1 MSMLLK
7 TQIQLRNDTAAKWAS
22 VNPKLAKGEIG
33 IEIDTN
39 KIKIGNGTDLW
50 NALPYFGG
58 ELKVDGK
65 SIQLVDGTLSLKGV
79 GDAGVGYT
87 LVSDGQGGVTW
98 SKPSETTVEGLSAL
112 ISALDTRV
120 ETAEGEVD
128 TLQENV
134 KDLQDA
140 VATKAEAS
148 ALDNYALK
156 ADVESTYATK
166 DEVKNYAESSVVE
179 GINNRVQTIE
189 NDYVKS
195 VSYDESK
202 GIFTFTTA
210 DGVQTYDLAI
220 EKVVTNFTYDSEK
233 VALILQ
239 LADGNAPLEIPM
251 SAFLNVYTPE
261 KDATEVQINIVSDQI
276 SATLVNGGV
285 TTVKVADKAITEA
298 KLADEVVVK
307 LEKGVAA
314 EAAVATKAEQSV
326 VAGIES
332 RVGVN
337 EQAIVTINE
346 SLKDK
351 VNATQVNAL
360 IAEATIEAGQ
370 INGAVEEAKSA
381 QSADKLVNSLKVTV
395 DGETTEF
402 DGSAEQEVVINI
414 ASAVEA
420 AVNPVAERVTQLE
433 KDAAE
438 HITEVKVNGVALEKS
453 AGSVDI
459 TEISTDMLVQGTK
472 LLILDGGNAE

>member
-112 ISALDTRV
+112 ITALDGRV
-120 ETAEGEVD
+120 EAAEGEVD
-128 TLQENV
+128 TLQQDV

-166 DEVKNYAESSVVE
+166 DEVKNHVESSVVE
-179 GINNRVQTIE
+179 AINERVETIE
-189 NDYVKS
+189 GAYVKS
-195 VSYDESK
+195 VVYTEGGKFAITDQ
-202 GIFTFTTA
+202 
-210 DGVQTYDLAI
+210 DGNVVNVDLDV
-220 EKVVTNFTYDSEK
+220 EKVVTNFDYNQDTEK
-233 VALILQ
+233 LELT
-239 LADGNAPLEIPM
+239 LADGTVKEVSL
-251 SAFLNVYTPE
+251 SAFIDVYTAA
-261 KDATEVQINIVSDQI
+261 KDAQEVQVNISGKEI
-276 SATLVNGGV
+276 SASLVDGGV
-285 TTVKVADKAITEA
+285 TTIKVADKAITEA

-326 VAGIES
+326 V
-332 RVGVN
+332 N
-337 EQAIVTINE
+337 EINVKVQENAEAIVSINE

-351 VNATQVNAL
+351 VDATQVNAL
-360 IAEATIEAGQ
+360 IAEATIEAGK
-370 INGAVEEAKSA
+370 INGVVEEAKSA

-420 AVNPVAERVTQLE
+420 AVNPVVERVETLE

-438 HITEVKVNGVALEKS
+438 HISEVKVNGVALEKS

>member
-87 LVSDGQGGVTW
+87 LVSDGNGGVTW

-112 ISALDTRV
+112 ITALDKRV

-128 TLQENV
+128 TLQEDV

-166 DEVKNYAESSVVE
+166 DEVKNHVESSVVE
-179 GINNRVQTIE
+179 GINSRVEAIE
-189 NDYVKS
+189 GAYVKS
-195 VSYDESK
+195 VVYTEGGKFAITDQA
-202 GIFTFTTA
+202 GN
-210 DGVQTYDLAI
+210 VVNVDLDV
-220 EKVVTNFTYDSEK
+220 EKVVTNFDYNQETEK
-233 VALILQ
+233 LELT
-239 LADGNAPLEIPM
+239 LADGTVKEVSL
-251 SAFLNVYTPE
+251 SAFIDVYTAA
-261 KDATEVQINIVSDQI
+261 KDAQEVQVNISGKEI
-276 SATLVNGGV
+276 SASLVDGGV
-285 TTVKVADKAITEA
+285 TTIKVADKAITEA

-326 VAGIES
+326 V
-332 RVGVN
+332 N
-337 EQAIVTINE
+337 EINVKVQENAEAIVSINE

-351 VNATQVNAL
+351 VDATQVNAL
-360 IAEATIEAGQ
+360 IAEATIEAGK
-370 INGAVEEAKSA
+370 INGVVEEAKSA

-420 AVNPVAERVTQLE
+420 AVNPVAEKVAQLE

-438 HITEVKVNGVALEKS
+438 HISEVKVNGVALEKS

>member
-7 TQIQLRNDTAAKWAS
+7 TQIQLRNDTAAKWAE

-50 NALPYFGG
+50 NDLPYFGG

-65 SIQLVDGTLSLKGV
+65 SIQLVDGVLSLKGAN
-79 GDAGVGYT
+79 DAGVGYT

-128 TLQENV
+128 TLQQNV

-148 ALDNYALK
+148 ALENYALK
-156 ADVESTYATK
+156 TDVESTYATK
-166 DEVKNYAESSVVE
+166 DEVKNHVESSVVE
-179 GINNRVQTIE
+179 AINERVEAIE
-189 NDYVKS
+189 DAYVKS
-195 VSYDESK
+195 VVYTEGGKFAITDQA
-202 GIFTFTTA
+202 GN
-210 DGVQTYDLAI
+210 VVNVDLDV
-220 EKVVTNFTYDSEK
+220 EKVVTNFDYNQETEK
-233 VALILQ
+233 LELT
-239 LADGNAPLEIPM
+239 LADGTVKEVSL
-251 SAFLNVYTPE
+251 SAFIDVYTAA
-261 KDATEVQINIVSDQI
+261 KDAKEVQVVVSGKEI
-276 SATLVNGGV
+276 SASLVDGGV

-326 VAGIES
+326 V
-332 RVGVN
+332 N
-337 EQAIVTINE
+337 EINVKVQENAEAIVSINE

-351 VNATQVNAL
+351 VDATQVNAL
-360 IAEATIEAGQ
+360 IAEATIEAGK
-370 INGAVEEAKSA
+370 INGVVEEAKSA
-381 QSADKLVNSLKVTV
+381 QSAAKLVNSLKVTV
-395 DGETTEF
+395 DGESTEF
-402 DGSAEQEVVINI
+402 DGSESKEVVINI
-414 ASAVEA
+414 SSAVEA
-420 AVNPVAERVTQLE
+420 AVNPVAEKVAQLE
-433 KDAAE
+433 KDALE
-438 HITEVKVNGVALEKS
+438 HISEVKVNGVALEKS

>member
-50 NALPYFGG
+50 NDLPYFGG

-112 ISALDTRV
+112 ITALDQRV

-166 DEVKNYAESSVVE
+166 DEIKNHVESSVVE
-179 GINNRVQTIE
+179 GINSRVQAIE
-189 NDYVKS
+189 GAYVKS
-195 VSYDESK
+195 VVYTEGGKFAITDQA
-202 GIFTFTTA
+202 GN
-210 DGVQTYDLAI
+210 VVNVDLDV
-220 EKVVTNFTYDSEK
+220 EKVVTNFDYNQETEK
-233 VALILQ
+233 LELT
-239 LADGNAPLEIPM
+239 LADGTVKEVSL
-251 SAFLNVYTPE
+251 SAFIDVYTAA
-261 KDATEVQINIVSDQI
+261 KDAQEVQINISGKEI
-276 SATLVNGGV
+276 SASLVNGGV

-326 VAGIES
+326 V
-332 RVGVN
+332 N
-337 EQAIVTINE
+337 EINVKVQENAEAIVNINE
-346 SLKDK
+346 LLKDK
-351 VNATQVNAL
+351 VDATQVNAL
-360 IAEATIEAGQ
+360 IAEATIEAGKV
-370 INGAVEEAKSA
+370 NGVVEEAKSA

-395 DGETTEF
+395 DGESTEF
-402 DGSAEQEVVINI
+402 DGSESKEVVINI
-414 ASAVEA
+414 SSAVEA
-420 AVNPVAERVTQLE
+420 AVNPVAEKVAQLE

-438 HITEVKVNGVALEKS
+438 HINEVKVNGVALEKS

>member
-65 SIQLVDGTLSLKGV
+65 SIQLVDGTLSLV
-79 GDAGVGYT
+79 GIQDVAESGYM
-87 LVSDGQGGVTW
+87 LVSDGKGGIQWV
-98 SKPSETTVEGLSAL
+98 KPDTTTVEGLATE
-112 ISALDTRV
+112 I
-120 ETAEGEVD
+120 ETLGNDVKDIKED
-128 TLQENV
+128 V
-134 KDLQDA
+134 KDLQEA

-395 DGETTEF
+395 DGKTTEF

-438 HITEVKVNGVALEKS
+438 YITEVKVNGVALEKS

>member
-7 TQIQLRNDTAAKWAS
+7 TQIQLRNDTAAKWAE

-39 KIKIGNGTDLW
+39 KIKIGDGTKTW
-50 NALPYFGG
+50 SELPYFGG

-65 SIQLVDGTLSLKGV
+65 SIQIVDGTLSL
-79 GDAGVGYT
+79 AGISGAGAGYT
-87 LVSDGQGGVTW
+87 LVSDGNGGVTW

-112 ISALDTRV
+112 ITALDERV
-120 ETAEGEVD
+120 EAAEGEVD
-128 TLQENV
+128 TLQQDV

-166 DEVKNYAESSVVE
+166 DEVKNHVESSVVE
-179 GINNRVQTIE
+179 GINSRVEAIE
-189 NDYVKS
+189 GAYVKS
-195 VSYDESK
+195 VVYTEGGKFAITDQA
-202 GIFTFTTA
+202 GN
-210 DGVQTYDLAI
+210 VVNVDLDV
-220 EKVVTNFTYDSEK
+220 EKVVTNFDYNQDTEK
-233 VALILQ
+233 LELT
-239 LADGNAPLEIPM
+239 LADGTVKEVSL
-251 SAFLNVYTPE
+251 SAFIDVYTAA
-261 KDATEVQINIVSDQI
+261 KDAQEVQVTISGKEI
-276 SATLVNGGV
+276 SASLVDGGV
-285 TTVKVADKAITEA
+285 TTIKVADKAITEA

-332 RVGVN
+332 RVSVN

-351 VNATQVNAL
+351 LDEAQVNTL
-360 IAEATIEAGQ
+360 IAEATISAGKIDGVVAEA
-370 INGAVEEAKSA
+370 EKA

-395 DGETTEF
+395 DGESTEF
-402 DGSAEQEVVINI
+402 DGSESKEVVINI

-420 AVNPVAERVTQLE
+420 VVNPVVERVEALE

-438 HITEVKVNGVALEKS
+438 HISEVKVNGVALEKT

>member
-134 KDLQDA
+134 KDLQNA

-166 DEVKNYAESSVVE
+166 DEIKNHVESSVVE
-179 GINNRVQTIE
+179 GINSRVQAIE
-189 NDYVKS
+189 GAYVKS
-195 VSYDESK
+195 VVYTEGGKFAITDQA
-202 GIFTFTTA
+202 GN
-210 DGVQTYDLAI
+210 VVNVDLDV
-220 EKVVTNFTYDSEK
+220 EKVVTNFDYNQETEK
-233 VALILQ
+233 LELT
-239 LADGNAPLEIPM
+239 LADGTVKEVSL
-251 SAFLNVYTPE
+251 SAFIDVYTAA
-261 KDATEVQINIVSDQI
+261 KDAQEVQINISGKEI
-276 SATLVNGGV
+276 SASLVNGGV

-314 EAAVATKAEQSV
+314 AAAVATKAEQSV
-326 VAGIES
+326 V
-332 RVGVN
+332 N
-337 EQAIVTINE
+337 EINVKVQENAEAIVSINE

-351 VNATQVNAL
+351 VDATQVNAL
-360 IAEATIEAGQ
+360 IAEATIEAGK
-370 INGAVEEAKSA
+370 INGVVEEAKSA

-438 HITEVKVNGVALEKS
+438 HISEVKVNGVALEKS

>member
-65 SIQLVDGTLSLKGV
+65 SIQLVDGTLSLV
-79 GDAGVGYT
+79 GIQDVAESGYM
-87 LVSDGQGGVTW
+87 LVSDGKGGIQWV
-98 SKPSETTVEGLSAL
+98 KPDTTTVEGLATE
-112 ISALDTRV
+112 I
-120 ETAEGEVD
+120 ETLGNDVKD
-128 TLQENV
+128 IQEDV
-134 KDLQDA
+134 KDLQEA

-148 ALDNYALK
+148 VLESYALK
-156 ADVESTYATK
+156 AEVEATYATK

-179 GINNRVQTIE
+179 GINSRVQTIE

-195 VSYDESK
+195 VSYDETK

-233 VALILQ
+233 VALVLQ
-239 LADGNAPLEIPM
+239 LADGNEPLEIPM

-285 TTVKVADKAITEA
+285 STVKVADKAITEA

-326 VAGIES
+326 VAGIDS

-337 EQAIVTINE
+337 EQAIVTINN

-351 VNATQVNAL
+351 LDEAQVNAL
-360 IAEATIEAGQ
+360 IAEATIEAGK
-370 INGAVEEAKSA
+370 INGVVEEAKTA

-438 HITEVKVNGVALEKS
+438 HISEVKVNGVALEKT

-459 TEISTDMLVQGTK
+459 TGISTDMLVQGTK

>member
-1 MSMLLK
+1 
-7 TQIQLRNDTAAKWAS
+7 
-22 VNPKLAKGEIG
+22 
-33 IEIDTN
+33 
-39 KIKIGNGTDLW
+39 
-50 NALPYFGG
+50 
-58 ELKVDGK
+58 
-65 SIQLVDGTLSLKGV
+65 
-79 GDAGVGYT
+79 
-87 LVSDGQGGVTW
+87 
-98 SKPSETTVEGLSAL
+98 
-112 ISALDTRV
+112 
-120 ETAEGEVD
+120 
-128 TLQENV
+128 
-134 KDLQDA
+134 
-140 VATKAEAS
+140 
-148 ALDNYALK
+148 
-156 ADVESTYATK
+156 
-166 DEVKNYAESSVVE
+166 
-179 GINNRVQTIE
+179 
-189 NDYVKS
+189 
-195 VSYDESK
+195 
-202 GIFTFTTA
+202 
-210 DGVQTYDLAI
+210 
-220 EKVVTNFTYDSEK
+220 
-233 VALILQ
+233 
-239 LADGNAPLEIPM
+239 M

-351 VNATQVNAL
+351 LDEAQVNAL
-360 IAEATIEAGQ
+360 IAEATIEAGK
-370 INGAVEEAKSA
+370 INGVVEEAKSA

-395 DGETTEF
+395 DGTSVEF
-402 DGSAEQEVVINI
+402 DGSKSEEVVINI

-420 AVNPVAERVTQLE
+420 AVNPVAEKVAQLE
-433 KDAAE
+433 KDAE
-438 HITEVKVNGVALEKS
+438 KHISEVKVNGVALEKS

>member
-1 MSMLLK
+1 MAELERALR
-7 TQIQLRNDTAAKWAS
+7 TQILLRNDTAERWS
-22 VNPKLAKGEIG
+22 HFNPILGKGEIG
-33 IEIDTN
+33 YENDTN
-39 KIKIGNGTDLW
+39 KIKIGNNVDSW
-50 NALPYFGG
+50 NNLPYFGG
-58 ELKVDGK
+58 ELKVDEK
-65 SIQLVDGTLSLKGV
+65 SIQLIDGELSLV
-79 GDAGVGYT
+79 GIQDVAESGYM
-87 LVSDGQGGVTW
+87 LVSDGKGGIQWV
-98 SKPSETTVEGLSAL
+98 KPDTTTVEGLATE
-112 ISALDTRV
+112 I
-120 ETAEGEVD
+120 ETLGNDVKGIKED
-128 TLQENV
+128 V
-134 KDLQDA
+134 KDLQEA
-140 VATKAEAS
+140 VETKAEAS
-148 ALDNYALK
+148 ALDSYALK

-166 DEVKNYAESSVVE
+166 EEIKNYVESSVVE
-179 GINNRVQTIE
+179 GIDSRVQTIE

-233 VALILQ
+233 VALVLQ

-276 SATLVNGGV
+276 SAALVNGGV

-326 VAGIES
+326 VTGIES

-351 VNATQVNAL
+351 LDEAQVNTL
-360 IAEATIEAGQ
+360 IAEATIEAGK
-370 INGAVEEAKSA
+370 INGVVEEAKSA

-420 AVNPVAERVTQLE
+420 AVNPVVERVEALE

-438 HITEVKVNGVALEKS
+438 YISEVKVNGVALEKS
-453 AGSVDI
+453 TGSVDI
-459 TEISTDMLVQGTK
+459 TKISTDMLVQGTK

>member
-7 TQIQLRNDTAAKWAS
+7 TQIQLRNDTAANWAS

-33 IEIDTN
+33 IEINTN

-50 NALPYFGG
+50 NDLPYFGG

-65 SIQLVDGTLSLKGV
+65 SIQLVDGTLSLV
-79 GDAGVGYT
+79 GIQDVAESGYM
-87 LVSDGQGGVTW
+87 LVSDGKGGIQWV
-98 SKPSETTVEGLSAL
+98 KPDTTTVEGLATE
-112 ISALDTRV
+112 I
-120 ETAEGEVD
+120 ETLGNNVKD
-128 TLQENV
+128 VQGDV

-148 ALDNYALK
+148 ALESYALK
-156 ADVESTYATK
+156 TDVESTYATK
-166 DEVKNYAESSVVE
+166 EEIKNYVKSSVVE
-179 GINNRVQTIE
+179 GINDRVEAIE
-189 NDYVKS
+189 DAYVKS
-195 VSYDESK
+195 VEYDETK

-210 DGVQTYDLAI
+210 DGVKTYDLAI

-337 EQAIVTINE
+337 EQAIITINE
-346 SLKDK
+346 SLEDK
-351 VNATQVNAL
+351 VDATQVNAL
-360 IAEATIEAGQ
+360 IAEATIEAGK
-370 INGAVEEAKSA
+370 INGVVEEAKSA

-395 DGETTEF
+395 DGVSTEF
-402 DGSAEQEVVINI
+402 DGSAEKEVVINI

-420 AVNPVAERVTQLE
+420 AVNPVAEKVAQLE

-438 HITEVKVNGVALEKS
+438 HISEVKVNGVALEKS

-459 TEISTDMLVQGTK
+459 TGISTDMLVQGTK
-472 LLILDGGNAE
+472 LLVLDGGNAE

>member
-1 MSMLLK
+1 MLLK

-65 SIQLVDGTLSLKGV
+65 SIQLVDGTLSLV
-79 GDAGVGYT
+79 GIQDVAESGHM
-87 LVSDGQGGVTW
+87 LVSDGKGGIQWV
-98 SKPSETTVEGLSAL
+98 KPDTTTVEGLATE
-112 ISALDTRV
+112 I
-120 ETAEGEVD
+120 ETLSND
-128 TLQENV
+128 V

-140 VATKAEAS
+140 VATKAEAA
-148 ALDNYALK
+148 ALDSYALK
-156 ADVESTYATK
+156 TDVESTYATK
-166 DEVKNYAESSVVE
+166 EEVKNHVESSVVE
-179 GINNRVQTIE
+179 GINNRVAAIE
-189 NDYVKS
+189 GAYVKS
-195 VSYDESK
+195 VVY
-202 GIFTFTTA
+202 TTGGKFA
-210 DGVQTYDLAI
+210 ITDQAGNVTDIDLDV
-220 EKVVTNFTYDSEK
+220 EKVVTNFDYNQETEN
-233 VALILQ
+233 LELT
-239 LADGNAPLEIPM
+239 LADGTVKEVSL
-251 SAFLNVYTPE
+251 SAFIDVYTAA
-261 KDATEVQINIVSDQI
+261 KDAQEVQVNISGKEI
-276 SATLVNGGV
+276 SASLVDGGV

-360 IAEATIEAGQ
+360 IAEATISAGK
-370 INGAVEEAKSA
+370 IDGVVEEAKSA

-395 DGETTEF
+395 DGVSTEF
-402 DGSAEQEVVINI
+402 DGSAAKEVVINI

-420 AVNPVAERVTQLE
+420 AVNPVVERVTQLE
-433 KDAAE
+433 KDAAG
-438 HITEVKVNGVALEKS
+438 HISEVKVNGVALEKS

>member
-50 NALPYFGG
+50 NDLPYFGG

-112 ISALDTRV
+112 ITALDQRV

-128 TLQENV
+128 TLQQDV

-166 DEVKNYAESSVVE
+166 DEVKNHVESSVVE
-179 GINNRVQTIE
+179 GINSRVEAIE
-189 NDYVKS
+189 GAYVKS
-195 VSYDESK
+195 VVYTEGGKFAITDQA
-202 GIFTFTTA
+202 GN
-210 DGVQTYDLAI
+210 VVNVDLDV
-220 EKVVTNFTYDSEK
+220 EKVVTNFDYNQETEK
-233 VALILQ
+233 LELT
-239 LADGNAPLEIPM
+239 LADGTVKEVSL
-251 SAFLNVYTPE
+251 SAFIDVYTAA
-261 KDATEVQINIVSDQI
+261 KDAQEVQVNISGKEI
-276 SATLVNGGV
+276 SASLVNGGV

-326 VAGIES
+326 V
-332 RVGVN
+332 N
-337 EQAIVTINE
+337 EINVKVQENAEAIVSINE

-351 VNATQVNAL
+351 VDATQVNAL
-360 IAEATIEAGQ
+360 IAETTIEAGK
-370 INGAVEEAKSA
+370 INGVVEEAKSA

-395 DGETTEF
+395 DGKTTEF

-420 AVNPVAERVTQLE
+420 AVNPVAEKVAQLE

-438 HITEVKVNGVALEKS
+438 HINEVKVNGVALEKS